1 MHQLAIEETFGLEP
15 DWPEIDLEDIHAV
28 HVTDEALASIE
39 AELAERGHLDVW
51 PDELSEILDLRVPW
65 ARSQY
70 FQD

>member
-1 MHQLAIEETFGLEP
+1 MHFKLIVALVEGAST
-15 DWPEIDLEDIHAV
+15 EIDLEDIHAV